1 MSDKQGRNI
10 AIVGASGSVGSQTV
24 EALLAYGIHTVTA
37 ISRSESTAT
46 FPAGVKV
53 QRGPYE
59 NEEFLV
65 TALRGQDVLILQ
77 VGIMALDSQIPLI
90 SAAAKA
96 SVPWVIP
103 CEFASDNKHEKL
115 NQEINLMTRKN
126 KYREQ
131 IEQLGVSYWI
141 GIINNPWFDWS
152 FKKAYWG
159 IDINTRKA
167 TFFDGGVVKCNT
179 TTLRKVGKSLAA
191 LLSLPDSKLSQFKNE
206 FVYFSSFQVSQREIF
221 DSVMRAT
228 GTQESDWVIESES
241 AVEAAEAAKDS
252 IRKGDG
258 IKNVNLLF
266 ATLFR
271 EGYGG
276 DYEAKGTVNNMLGL
290 EHEDFD
296 EVIRELVREVEAGK

>member
-24 EALLAYGIHTVTA
+24 EALLAYGIHTLTA

-131 IEQLGVSYWI
+131 IEQLLRFA
-141 GIINNPWFDWS
+141 GIAQGEDHI
-152 FKKAYWG
+152 AV
-159 IDINTRKA
+159 IDDAHVAVQRIHA
-167 TFFDGGVVKCNT
+167 VEEDGGGTGAGERGGN
-179 TTLRKVGKSLAA
+179 LRTDVAGFTDAA
-191 LLSLPDSKLSQFKNE
+191 
-206 FVYFSSFQVSQREIF
+206 
-221 DSVMRAT
+221 
-228 GTQESDWVIESES
+228 G
-241 AVEAAEAAKDS
+241 S
-252 IRKGDG
+252 IDR
-258 IKNVNLLF
+258 
-266 ATLFR
+266 
-271 EGYGG
+271 
-276 DYEAKGTVNNMLGL
+276 
-290 EHEDFD
+290 
-296 EVIRELVREVEAGK
+296 